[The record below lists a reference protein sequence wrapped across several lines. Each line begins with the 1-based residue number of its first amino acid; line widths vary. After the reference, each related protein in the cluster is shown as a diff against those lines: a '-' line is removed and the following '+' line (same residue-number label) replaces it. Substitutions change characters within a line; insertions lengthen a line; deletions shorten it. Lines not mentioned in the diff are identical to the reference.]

1 MDMKHYEEL
10 YGNRRV
16 NIRLSTLAYIK
27 DLMEKKQFDEAFLLI
42 ETACA
47 ADERRQLRE
56 VREEVWQRLQKARA
70 AGDKQQI
77 KEMQKLLS
85 QVEEAKKGFRV

>member
-1 MDMKHYEEL
+1 MDMKYYEDL

-16 NIRLSTLAYIK
+16 NIRLATLAYIK

-77 KEMQKLLS
+77 KEMQKLLR